1 MDCCSE
7 PNSNDKKNVGASDLL
22 VEFLFLDESV
32 CQPCSGTAQALDE
45 AVQITSA
52 PLAAMGVNLKV
63 QKAHVIN
70 KEEAIT
76 QKLLTSPTI
85 RINGED
91 IGPARTEGECGTCGD
106 LAGGK
111 TTVNCRNW
119 EWRGEVYQ
127 NAPVGK
133 IVEAIMDA
141 AVKATKTQIEC
152 CSSVITEDDYVIP
165 ENLEA
170 FFVARQNNEKSCC

>member
-1 MDCCSE
+1 MGCCSQ
-7 PNSNDKKNVGASDLL
+7 SNTNDNKNTETSDLL
-22 VEFLFLDESV
+22 VQFLFLDEDV
-32 CQPCSGTAQALDE
+32 CQPCSGTGQALDE
-45 AVQITSA
+45 AVEITSA
-52 PLAAMGVNLKV
+52 PLTAMGVDLKV
-63 QKAHVIN
+63 EKVHVVD
-70 KEEAIT
+70 KEEAIAR
-76 QKLLTSPTI
+76 KLLTSPTI
-85 RINGED
+85 RINGDD
-91 IGPARTEGECGTCGD
+91 IDPALTEGECGTCGD

-111 TTVNCRNW
+111 TTVNCRTW

-141 AVKATKTQIEC
+141 AVSATKTQTAC
-152 CSSVITEDDYVIP
+152 CSGEVAEDDYVIP

>member
-1 MDCCSE
+1 MGCCSQ
-7 PNSNDKKNVGASDLL
+7 SNANDNRNTGTSDLQ
-22 VEFLFLDESV
+22 VQFLFLDEDV

-52 PLAAMGVNLKV
+52 PLAAMGVELKV
-63 QKAHVIN
+63 TKTHVVD
-70 KEEAIT
+70 KEQAIA

-85 RINGED
+85 RINGND
-91 IGPARTEGECGTCGD
+91 IDPAITEGECGTCGD

-111 TTVNCRNW
+111 TTINCRTW

-141 AVKATKTQIEC
+141 AVSATKIQTAC
-152 CSSVITEDDYVIP
+152 CSGEVVQDDYIIP

-170 FFVARQNNEKSCC
+170 FFVARYNNDKSCC

>member
-1 MDCCSE
+1 MGCCDQS
-7 PNSNDKKNVGASDLL
+7 NSNIVRNTGASDLL
-22 VEFLFLDESV
+22 VQFLFLDEDV
-32 CQPCSGTAQALDE
+32 CQPCSGTAEALDE
-45 AVQITSA
+45 AVQITAA
-52 PLAAMGVNLKV
+52 PLAAMGVDLKV
-63 QKAHVIN
+63 EKAHVIG
-70 KEEAIT
+70 KAEAIA

-85 RINGED
+85 RINGND
-91 IGPARTEGECGTCGD
+91 IDPALTEGECGTCGD

-111 TTVNCRNW
+111 TTVNCRTW

-141 AVKATKTQIEC
+141 AVSATKTQSSC
-152 CSSVITEDDYVIP
+152 CSGEITEDDYVIP